1 MSDKDDWIKNFLPP
15 EDVADIESKAK
26 RIVEQHGTFY
36 EMSVMMSQED
46 MIDAVRA
53 GSGMR
58 LADRDSWLVGIGVL
72 MSLLGTMEAAL
83 KNDKINIWEE

>member
-1 MSDKDDWIKNFLPP
+1 
-15 EDVADIESKAK
+15 
-26 RIVEQHGTFY
+26 
-36 EMSVMMSQED
+36 MSVMMSQED

-53 GSGMR
+53 GYGMR